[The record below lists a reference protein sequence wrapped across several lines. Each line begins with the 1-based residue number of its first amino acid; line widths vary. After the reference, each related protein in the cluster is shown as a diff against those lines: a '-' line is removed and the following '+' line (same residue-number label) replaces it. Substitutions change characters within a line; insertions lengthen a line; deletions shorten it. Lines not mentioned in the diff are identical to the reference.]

1 MLKQRSF
8 WGYVGL
14 CIITLGIYGW
24 VFVYKMTTDI
34 NTITSS
40 DSQETNP
47 GLAVVLYMFTMGIYP
62 LIWYYTQGEKM
73 YNTGMRMGVQVK
85 ERGSS
90 YLLWIILG
98 AFLFG
103 LGPLI
108 ALAKFIKNYNNLA
121 VVYNNKVITTANV

>member
-24 VFVYKMTTDI
+24 VYVYKMTTDI